1 MKSRFVVLAFAAAA
15 LTACAHAGPG
25 GAAPRQAV
33 PGQPTALA
41 RGDSLALP
49 DGARLRFAAVSADSR
64 CPPKLQCVWAGD
76 AVLAFEF
83 TAADGARTSLSFNTV
98 SDPRHS
104 AGAWTIEVQ
113 GLDFADPPNATL
125 KIDAK

>member
-1 MKSRFVVLAFAAAA
+1 MKARFAALAFAVAA
-15 LTACAHAGPG
+15 LTACAHAGSG
-25 GAAPRQAV
+25 GDAPRQAL
-33 PGQPTALA
+33 PGQATALA
-41 RGDSLALP
+41 RGDSLVLP
-49 DGARLRFAAVSADSR
+49 DGARLRFATVSADSR

-83 TAADGARTSLSFNTV
+83 TAADGARTALSFNTV
-98 SDPRHS
+98 SDPRRS